1 MDSLKR
7 FYLSLTTGLAILIR
21 GKAALEKV
29 SNETVA
35 NRVSREV
42 LHYKTHFFNL

>member
-7 FYLSLTTGLAILIR
+7 FYYNLTTGLTALIR
-21 GKAALEKV
+21 NKAISGKTNND
-29 SNETVA
+29 SVA

-42 LHYKTHFFNL
+42 LYYKTHFFNL

>member
-7 FYLSLTTGLAILIR
+7 FYFNLSSGIAMLIR
-21 GKAALEKV
+21 NKATSEKMPV
-29 SNETVA
+29 ESVA

-42 LHYKTHFFNL
+42 LYYKTHFFNL

>member
-7 FYLSLTTGLAILIR
+7 FYFNLAAGLSFLTRNKT
-21 GKAALEKV
+21 ALVRLQDE
-29 SNETVA
+29 SVA

-42 LHYKTHFFNL
+42 LYYKTHFFNL

>member
-7 FYLSLTTGLAILIR
+7 FYFSLTTGLVILIG
-21 GKAALEKV
+21 GKADFGKV
-29 SNETVA
+29 PTETVA
-35 NRVSREV
+35 SRVSREV